1 LPVEAIAQVVRD
13 LPKSTDANLLV
24 GAEDF
29 SDAGIY
35 KLTDEIAIVQTVDF
49 FPPVVDDPFVYGQI
63 AAANSLSDCYAMGG
77 KPITA
82 MNIVGFPD
90 DKLPLDILG
99 EIMRGGADK
108 VQEAGA
114 SVVGGHSVRDV
125 EIKFGLSVTG
135 TVHPDKM
142 LTNAA
147 AKPGDVLVLTKGLGT
162 GFITTADRANKC
174 PADVLE
180 AAANSMKRLNRDAGE
195 AALRH
200 GVSASTDITGF
211 GLAGHASEM
220 ALASDVTLK
229 FDTSRLPVLPG
240 VATLAA
246 SGFLSRA
253 NKTNRSFTSA
263 ITHVDSDVSQTLG
276 EVIFDPQT
284 SGGLLVAV
292 AAEHADAFVT
302 DCKNARNDA
311 AAIVGEVFEKQDK
324 QLVFKS

>member
-13 LPKSTDANLLV
+13 LPQSTDANLLV

-142 LTNAA
+142 LTNSN
-147 AKPGDVLVLTKGLGT
+147 AKPGEVLVLTKGLGT
-162 GFITTADRANKC
+162 GFITTADRASKC
-174 PADVLE
+174 PSDVLE

-229 FDTSRLPVLPG
+229 FDTSKLPVLPG
-240 VATLAA
+240 VAALAA

-263 ITHVDSDVSQTLG
+263 ITHVDSGVSSTLA

-292 AAEHADAFVT
+292 SENHAEAFVT
-302 DCKNARNDA
+302 DCKNAGNDA
-311 AAIVGEVFEKQDK
+311 AAIVGEVFDKQDK
-324 QLVFKS
+324 QLIFNP